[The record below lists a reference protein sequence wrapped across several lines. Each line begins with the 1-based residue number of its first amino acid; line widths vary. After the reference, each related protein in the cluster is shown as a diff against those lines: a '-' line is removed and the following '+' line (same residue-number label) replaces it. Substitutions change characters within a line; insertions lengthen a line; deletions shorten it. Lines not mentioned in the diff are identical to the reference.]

1 IITPPVL
8 TPTVTPVGKLPQELQ
23 DLVARYQAAASRSSK
38 WTYQNK
44 LKQLGYNVKTGVYT
58 PTKAPVPVPKPKPKI
73 SEGVLPKSHFGKYED
88 WDKRLVTHKESL
100 KQRMGFDLDVL
111 KVGRTDTPEYKAALA
126 KFEKALKSYTD
137 PTMKLDYA
145 RKEFYTAGVKKFDNG
160 FNKYCDILED
170 IAGNSALNH
179 YNKKNIDAWVHK
191 GKYRANAH
199 PEKFTVDFGSA
210 DGLRAQFH
218 EYGHLLENSKVI
230 RRKSNYWVS
239 SRGGHKRMRF
249 DTINTWSADSQM
261 AYKNKFIDSY
271 VGKVYASGDTEVMSM
286 GMMQFT
292 SYKKM
297 LRFAKKDF
305 DHFSFVHGILT
316 GAI

>member
-1 IITPPVL
+1 L
-8 TPTVTPVGKLPQELQ
+8 DALNL
-23 DLVARYQAAASRSSK
+23 AS
-38 WTYQNK
+38 
-44 LKQLGYNVKTGVYT
+44 
-58 PTKAPVPVPKPKPKI
+58 
-73 SEGVLPKSHFGKYED
+73 KY
-88 WDKRLVTHKESL
+88 
-100 KQRMGFDLDVL
+100 
-111 KVGRTDTPEYKAALA
+111 TPEYKTALA
-126 KFEKALKSYTD
+126 KFEKALKSYTK
-137 PTMKLDYA
+137 PKVKLDSA
-145 RKEFYTAGVKKFDNG
+145 REKYFTTGSKKFTTG
-160 FNKYCDILED
+160 FNKYCDTLED
-170 IAGNSALNH
+170 IGGNGVLKH